1 VSPGV
6 GLAASRGV
14 GGCGGLE
21 VDVCGLEKKWE
32 GEVNLFGIVS
42 GQVLDLKVVYLDSL
56 LWCSF

>member
-1 VSPGV
+1 V

>member
-1 VSPGV
+1 MSPGV

-32 GEVNLFGIVS
+32 GEVNLFGNVS
-42 GQVLDLKVVYLDSL
+42 GLGVGYKGHLFGQFALV
-56 LWCSF
+56 

>member
-1 VSPGV
+1 MSPGV

-32 GEVNLFGIVS
+32 GEVNLFGTVS
-42 GQVLDLKVVYLDSL
+42 ESGIGSKGCLFGQFALV
-56 LWCSF
+56 

>member
-1 VSPGV
+1 MSPGV

-32 GEVNLFGIVS
+32 GEVNLLGIVS
-42 GQVLDLKVVYLDSL
+42 GLGIGSKGCLFGQFALV
-56 LWCSF
+56 